1 MDGSGAQNTAEA
13 DGRAEGRKE
22 GRKKNVNTGQELSCI
37 APVLHCE
44 NGFREQEEHL
54 FGNWLCLSPNAEQ
67 EKEGG

>member
-1 MDGSGAQNTAEA
+1 MAQGPKTQQKQMGEL
-13 DGRAEGRKE
+13 KE
-22 GRKKNVNTGQELSCI
+22 GKKGGKKNVNTGQELSCI